1 MYKTVTLIQT
11 NVELEEAK
19 FIKTNIVATQEI
31 YYFDELKIDSWCFI
45 IISDMCHSQEKL
57 VE

>member
-1 MYKTVTLIQT
+1 
-11 NVELEEAK
+11 VELQEAK

-45 IISDMCHSQEKL
+45 LISDMRHSQEKL